1 MPYVRHR
8 AISWAKKLTLEGLR
22 TKVGTSGYL
31 LIIYGLLI
39 RNTLPYPY
47 IVGTQGYEARTQ
59 LEMSGKQLYTQ
70 AVHSYSHISYQ

>member
-8 AISWAKKLTLEGLR
+8 ASSWAKKPTLGLR
-22 TKVGTSGYL
+22 IKVGTSGYL
-31 LIIYGLLI
+31 LIMYGLSI